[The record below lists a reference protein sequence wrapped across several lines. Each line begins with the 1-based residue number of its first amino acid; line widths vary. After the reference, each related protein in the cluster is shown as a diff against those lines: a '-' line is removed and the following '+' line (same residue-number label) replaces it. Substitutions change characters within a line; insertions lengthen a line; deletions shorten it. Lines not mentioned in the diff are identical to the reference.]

1 MSKLTFKVTSADFQE
16 KVLGSDGPVLVEF
29 TAEWCPPCKMIAP
42 LVEDIAR
49 QYAGRL
55 AVGVLDTDANPDVG
69 PSYGVMGIPTLI
81 LFVKGQPVQR
91 VVGYR
96 PPHQLEA
103 AFAPYLETVQEDA
116 SSARSG

>member
-1 MSKLTFKVTSADFQE
+1 MNNLTFAVTSANLQE
-16 KVLGSDGPVLVEF
+16 KVLSSDGPVLVEF

-49 QYAGRL
+49 KYAGKL
-55 AVGVLDTDANPDVG
+55 AVGILDTDANPDVG

-81 LFVKGQPVQR
+81 LFIKGQPVQR

-96 PPHQLEA
+96 PLKQLEA
-103 AFAPYLETVQEDA
+103 AFAPYLEGIPEDV
-116 SSARSG
+116 G